1 MDGSELFA
9 KCLEQATAVVKQ
21 VRDVDMANTTPCTE
35 WNVRDL
41 AGHMLY
47 ELAWVPEI
55 IAGRT
60 VDEVGNKYEGDLF
73 DDDAQDMIVQWERA
87 AARADRAVMEVD
99 PEGTAHLSYGD
110 VSVDDYLQEIGADLL
125 VHAWDL
131 AKGVGQPLR
140 FDPAAAQAVFA
151 RTKPRR
157 PALAESGLFGPAIDV
172 PASADLQTKLLA
184 LFGRRADWRAN

>member
-21 VRDVDMANTTPCTE
+21 VREADMANATPCTE

-47 ELAWVPEI
+47 ELTWVPEI

-60 VDEVGNKYEGDLF
+60 IDEVGNKYEGDLF
-73 DDDAQDMIVQWERA
+73 DDDAQDLIVQWERA

-99 PEGTAHLSYGD
+99 PEATAHLSYGD
-110 VSVDDYLQEIGADLL
+110 VSVDDYLQEIGTDLL

-140 FDPAAAQAVFA
+140 LDPSAAQAIFA
-151 RTKPRR
+151 RSGPRR
-157 PALAESGLFGPAIDV
+157 SSMVESGLFAPPIEV
-172 PASADLQTKLLA
+172 PESADLPTKLLA
-184 LFGRRADWRAN
+184 LFGRRADWRSQ